1 MTSPSSTIDPAEW
14 RIETPSLVIGAP
26 AYLLAELG
34 ESVGADRAAGREHR
48 ETGGV
53 LFGRRTGD
61 GVRIEAYRSVTCEH
75 SEGPGFRLSV
85 RDQESL
91 EQVLDSASQEEA
103 IADLEPV
110 GWYRSEHRDMFFCEH
125 DQSLYQKY
133 FPFPWQLVLILR
145 WSKTEPV
152 QAGIYTR
159 DLNGR
164 AKFRCSVV
172 IQPQM
177 GGQRPAEA
185 VWEQEPQAPA
195 PALPAPP
202 NEPEPAWARLG
213 LNHDPFPPRL
223 DTSFVR
229 VSTQHREAVAELY
242 YGVKKRAGL
251 MLLTAEPGCGRR
263 EVLESLG
270 DLFNQ
275 QHIEFAF
282 LLEAPKTLERFYE
295 LVSYDLALS
304 SVSGSKVE
312 VLSQLTELATRQN
325 AAQSTLVLVLDD
337 ADPLTAEVL
346 VDVCLLDNMHN
357 RHGKLMQVVLAGS
370 PELEERLAGPEL
382 KELNLLI
389 SHRQRLHRMDEVEM
403 GEYVEGRMQRA
414 GAPKEG
420 MIPGAQLAVI
430 AAKSKGLPLE
440 VHRLCAE
447 FLEALAAGTG
457 VSASDSTLRLQ
468 SVLDQLRQKPEAE

>member
-1 MTSPSSTIDPAEW
+1 MTSPSSTMGPAEW

-34 ESVGADRAAGREHR
+34 ESVVADRAAGQAHL

-53 LFGRRTGD
+53 LFGRRTGE
-61 GVRIEAYRSVTCEH
+61 GVRIEAYRPVSCEH
-75 SEGPGFRLSV
+75 AEGPGFRLSA
-85 RDQESL
+85 RDQETL
-91 EQVLDSASQEEA
+91 EQVLDSASQEES

-110 GWYRSEHRDMFFCEH
+110 GWYRSEHRDMFFSEQ
-125 DQSLYQKY
+125 DQTLYQKY
-133 FPFPWQLVLILR
+133 FPFPWQIVLILR

-172 IQPQM
+172 TAQQQVAA
-177 GGQRPAEA
+177 QRPAEA
-185 VWEQEPQAPA
+185 AWAEEPEEPMPSLAAEQ
-195 PALPAPP
+195 
-202 NEPEPAWARLG
+202 NEPMPAWERLG
-213 LNHDPFPPRL
+213 LKHDPFPPRL

-251 MLLTAEPGCGRR
+251 MLLTAEAGCGRR

-337 ADPLTAEVL
+337 ADPLPAEVL
-346 VDVCLLDNMHN
+346 VDVCLLDNLQN
-357 RHGKLMQVVLAGS
+357 RHGKLMQVILAGS
-370 PELEERLAGPEL
+370 PALEERLAGPEL
-382 KELNLLI
+382 RDLNLLI
-389 SHRQRLHRMDEVEM
+389 SHRQRLHRMDEVEV
-403 GEYVEGRMQRA
+403 GEYVEGRLQRA
-414 GAPKEG
+414 EASKEG
-420 MIPGAQLAVI
+420 LIPAAQLAVI

-447 FLEALAAGTG
+447 FLEALAAGA
-457 VSASDSTLRLQ
+457 SASDSTLRLQ
-468 SVLDQLRQKPEAE
+468 SVLDKLRQKPESE